1 MVCKTKNK
9 LTKKLTKKLKTI
21 KQGGGALTFYKKKK
35 ENYLRWLCPK

>member
-21 KQGGGALTFYKKKK
+21 KQGGGGFNIL
-35 ENYLRWLCPK
+35 